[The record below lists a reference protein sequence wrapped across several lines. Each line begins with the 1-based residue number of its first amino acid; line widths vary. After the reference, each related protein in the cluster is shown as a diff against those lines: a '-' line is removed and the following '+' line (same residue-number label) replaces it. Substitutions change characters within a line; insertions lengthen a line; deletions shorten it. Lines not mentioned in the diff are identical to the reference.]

1 MFKKFQEAC
10 QAFHSQLEHCE
21 FIEESGNCYGSVL
34 NQIKHLKKTEFWLAG
49 VEASKLRR
57 SFEKIL
63 MIAYQTLVLSLSYYA
78 CHTHCTI
85 LPVPEWKAAEKQGV
99 LNAHTV
105 LLKRL
110 HERKEEL

>member
-1 MFKKFQEAC
+1 
-10 QAFHSQLEHCE
+10 
-21 FIEESGNCYGSVL
+21 
-34 NQIKHLKKTEFWLAG
+34 
-49 VEASKLRR
+49 
-57 SFEKIL
+57 